1 MKITLAL
8 PLLCSLLLG
17 LDAQAQTR
25 DITEVVVSIPA
36 ASHGWTSGVLY
47 HANQAKEYLARLY
60 PYHRITVKTS
70 TNAAE
75 QIKQLQELSNTSNTK
90 KIAALIILPHESQP
104 LTAPVRKILNQG
116 VFVTVVDR
124 NLSDQTARSAYVGGD
139 NVGFGRIAGQYIGAK
154 LGPTGGNVV
163 VLRGVKSV
171 IDDQRNRAFREVLKQ
186 HPAIKILDDQYGN
199 WNRADAKRVMQ
210 GYLSRFSKID
220 AVWAS
225 DDDMALGVLEAL
237 RESGRRDV
245 RVVLGG
251 SGMKEMVKKVMD
263 GDPLVTANVTYSP
276 SMIADAMHLTLKSLA
291 GGQPMPPKTMRPSVL
306 ITKENAS
313 KYYFPQSPY

>member
-1 MKITLAL
+1 MKTTLAL
-8 PLLCSLLLG
+8 SLIFSLSLG
-17 LDAQAQTR
+17 SGVQAQTQ
-25 DITEVVVSIPA
+25 DIAEVVVSIPA
-36 ASHGWTSGVLY
+36 ANHGWTSGVLY
-47 HANQAKEYLARLY
+47 HASQAKEYLARLY
-60 PYHRITVKTS
+60 PRHHITIKTS
-70 TNAAE
+70 ANATE
-75 QIKQLQELSNTSNTK
+75 QIKQLQELSTAK

-104 LTAPVRKILNQG
+104 LTAPVRKIVDQG

-124 NLSDQTARSAYVGGD
+124 NLSDQTARNAYVGGD

-154 LGPTGGNVV
+154 LGTQGGNVV
-163 VLRGVKSV
+163 VLRGLKSV
-171 IDDQRNRAFREVLKQ
+171 IDDQRNRAFQEALKQ
-186 HPAIKILDDQYGN
+186 YPAVKILDDQYGN
-199 WNRADAKRVMQ
+199 WNRPDAKRVMQ
-210 GYLSRFSKID
+210 SYLSRFPKID

-251 SGMKEMVKKVMD
+251 SGMKEMVKKIMD
-263 GDPLVTANVTYSP
+263 GDPLVTADVTYSP

-291 GGQPMPPKTMRPSVL
+291 GEQPIPPKTLRPSVL
-306 ITKENAS
+306 ITKENAG